1 MAGWRLVTVPKLK
14 ILEGIFQRFQQ
25 QVQRKSFVVQSFVE
39 HLSMSASCKLSS
51 ELKFELF

>member
-14 ILEGIFQRFQQ
+14 ILQGIFQRFQQ
-25 QVQRKSFVVQSFVE
+25 QVQRKSYVVQSFVE
-39 HLSMSASCKLSS
+39 HLSMSASFKLSS

>member
-14 ILEGIFQRFQQ
+14 ILQGIFQRFQQ
-25 QVQRKSFVVQSFVE
+25 QVQRKSFLVQSFVK